1 MTPRITT
8 HQRRAILAHQP
19 TDSDTVSDFCKRQ
32 GISRDSYYRIKND
45 SDPLILQSTAP
56 RNPHTVYPEL
66 TWELVRQFRTSL
78 AEAGYDDGPRSI
90 KWALVHNDYPA
101 HLIPSTSRIAQY
113 LHDNQLTRLNPKK
126 RPHTSYKRFQKEF
139 ANELWQLDGFGHRL
153 PDGEVVTI
161 IQIVDDATRFMPQ
174 LVLAPAGETT
184 DVTLTTLMDAI
195 NEFGPPREIL
205 SDNAR
210 AFTLQRYGMINAV
223 DAAMAKLGVLVT
235 PGPFYRPQNQGKI
248 ERSHQSVLKRLDAV
262 RPETRAAVD
271 TVLTDFKDHY
281 NYHRQHQGL
290 GTAITPGAAYQAATK
305 MKPRAEPIDVNMLR
319 DRYAVPD
326 VQGRL
331 SFEHSIRRVHYY
343 GQIRFRGHAIVFG
356 SVWAWHEI
364 MILDKGG
371 WLEFYLI
378 PHGELVA
385 TLPMPLPEQH
395 TVNITKL
402 GKFIAGDRKHLPH
415 GVEVKPKPHRLS
427 DQS

>member
-1 MTPRITT
+1 MTSRITT
-8 HQRRAILAHQP
+8 HQRRAILGHHP
-19 TDSDTVSDFCKRQ
+19 TDSDTVSSFCKDH

-45 SDPLILQSTAP
+45 TNPLSPQSTAP
-56 RNPHTVYPEL
+56 QQPHTTYPEL
-66 TWELVRQFRTSL
+66 TWVLVRQFRTSL

-139 ANELWQLDGFGHRL
+139 ANELWQLDGFEHTL
-153 PDGEVVTI
+153 PDGHTVTI
-161 IQIVDDATRFMPQ
+161 IQIVDDATRYMPQ
-174 LVLAPAGETT
+174 LVLAPAGETLEI
-184 DVTLTTLMDAI
+184 TLNTLIDAI
-195 NEFGPPREIL
+195 NECGPPREIL

-223 DAAMAKLGVLVT
+223 DAAMAKLGILVT
-235 PGPFYRPQNQGKI
+235 PGPFYRPRNQGKI
-248 ERSHQSVLKRLDAV
+248 ERSHQPVLNRLVAV
-262 RPETRAAVD
+262 RPETRAAVA
-271 TVLTDFKDHY
+271 TVLKDFKNHY
-281 NYHRQHQGL
+281 NHHRQHQGL
-290 GTAITPGAAYQAATK
+290 GEGITPAAAYQAATK
-305 MKPRAEPIDVNMLR
+305 ATPRTEPIDVNMLR

-326 VQGRL
+326 VHGRL
-331 SFEHSIRRVHYY
+331 SFEHSIRPIHAY

-356 SVWAWHEI
+356 SIWARHEM

-402 GKFIAGDRKHLPH
+402 GTFIAGDRKHLPH
-415 GVEVKPKPHRLS
+415 GVEAKPHRSS
-427 DQS
+427 DKS

>member
-8 HQRRAILAHQP
+8 HQRRAILGHRP
-19 TDSDTVSDFCKRQ
+19 TDSDTVSSFCKDH
-32 GISRDSYYRIKND
+32 GISRDSYYRIK
-45 SDPLILQSTAP
+45 SDTNPLVPQSTAP
-56 RNPHTVYPEL
+56 QQPHTNYPEL
-66 TWELVRQFRTSL
+66 TWVLVRQFRISL

-90 KWALVHNDYPA
+90 KWSLVHNDYPA
-101 HLIPSTSRIAQY
+101 NLIPSTSRIAQY

-126 RPHTSYKRFQKEF
+126 RPNTSYKRFQKEF
-139 ANELWQLDGFGHRL
+139 ANELWQLDGFGYTL
-153 PDGEVVTI
+153 PDGQTVTI
-161 IQIVDDATRFMPQ
+161 IQIVDDATRFMTQ
-174 LVLAPAGETT
+174 LALAPAGETL
-184 DVTLTTLMDAI
+184 DVTLTTLTTAI
-195 NEFGPPREIL
+195 NEYGPPREIL

-248 ERSHQSVLKRLDAV
+248 ERSHQPVLKRLDAV

-290 GTAITPGAAYQAATK
+290 GEAITPGAAYQAATK
-305 MKPRAEPIDVNMLR
+305 MKPRTEPIDVNMLR

-326 VQGRL
+326 AQGRL
-331 SFEHSIRRVHYY
+331 SFEHSLRPLHHD
-343 GQIRFRGHAIVFG
+343 GHMRFRGHTITFG
-356 SVWAWHEI
+356 VAWAWQQV

-385 TLPMPLPEQH
+385 TLPMPLPQQRNI
-395 TVNITKL
+395 NITKL

-415 GVEVKPKPHRLS
+415 GVEARSKSHRSS
-427 DQS
+427 DKS